1 MNIGKFS
8 LKNSVLMNILMGTI
22 ILMGLL
28 AFFKL
33 PKEESSD
40 ISFSWF
46 FVRTIYPGVSAE
58 DIEKSITVK
67 IEDELQD
74 IERVKRITSKT
85 SEGSS
90 FIQVEF
96 EDGLPKGLLRKLMQ
110 DVRNDVDKVKL
121 PDGAEIVYMDE
132 FTMSDFMPI
141 VSVTASSNAST
152 EWVNEV
158 VKDLQKDILR
168 VQNVSKADIIGGQER
183 EVWAQL
189 DRDKLIALGLSP
201 NEVISAIE
209 YRHLNVPAGVVEGKS
224 NFTARTAGEL
234 SEIVHLDSV
243 IVRTVKDE
251 GVVRLSD
258 VASINGGMAKAE
270 TEMRQNGN
278 PGVSLNISKTKS
290 GNAIEIVDEIREI
303 VNEYQER
310 YDGDIDFVISGD
322 TTVRIKDILGSLGSN
337 SIVGIILLFITL
349 FLFLGVRNSLIVSL
363 GIPVTFGLTF
373 IFLDT
378 MGYSLSSASTFA
390 LVLVLGMIVDHAI
403 VIIENIYRHRQEGK
417 DIEDAVEAGTNE
429 VVIPVIAAT
438 ATTIA
443 AFLPL
448 ILLPG
453 VMGAFMRIIPL
464 VVTLALI
471 ASTFEALFFIPV
483 HFAEWGS
490 RVRGDSK
497 FFVWLKRVFKN
508 VVTPLYEHRW
518 KTVIVS
524 LIIIIGSFAL
534 GGKAITV
541 ALFDSDVLPQFTINI
556 SLPMGSSRED
566 VNNVIQRYEKVLL
579 DSLGNGEIKTVNS
592 YIGFMET
599 ETEWLTED
607 NVGQV
612 KVFLEDGGKT
622 LKREKVQEICDRYK
636 DLCSGIPGAD
646 EISYQIV
653 KAGPPVDKPI
663 SLRILGQ
670 DIDDMVALTDSLKLL
685 IERIPPEVV
694 QDQIDSASAFDKL
707 IWKYFPDK
715 KPNPEK
721 APIPYN
727 IEDNF
732 NRNTPEF
739 VISVDE
745 RRAADLGLS
754 VAEIGMFF
762 RTAVE
767 GQIAATFFDDGEDID
782 ILVKFAEGEIRN
794 SNDFEELLIPTADGR
809 QVPFSTVC
817 KVKEQDGIVKI
828 EHYKGE
834 RAIKVVADMNDEDKA
849 LAKAINEKIG
859 EYYKENLQGLFPG
872 IALSM
877 EGEFEEFNR
886 VIQDIVG
893 LMFVAIF
900 LLYII
905 LGTQFK
911 SYVQPFIM
919 FATIPFAV
927 VGVILFMVVSGT
939 YFTMAVMYS
948 AVALIGIS
956 VNDSIVLIS
965 FINHNRRVNGMNT
978 EEAVINAAVTRLRP
992 IILTSVTTMGG
1003 LIPLAVGIGGYSPVW
1018 GPMASTII
1026 FGLFFSTAGTLLII
1040 PCAYGIID
1048 AIMNKM
1054 GLKMKLEG
1062 E

>member
-8 LKNSVLMNILMGTI
+8 LKNSVLMNILMGTVI
-22 ILMGLL
+22 IMGLFSFL
-28 AFFKL
+28 KL
-33 PKEESSD
+33 PKEEMSD

-46 FVRTIYPGVSAE
+46 FISTVYPGVSAE

-67 IEDELQD
+67 LEEELQD
-74 IERVKRITSKT
+74 IERVKRITSIT
-85 SEGSS
+85 RESSS

-96 EDGLPKGLLRKLMQ
+96 EDGLSPDLLRKLMQ
-110 DVRNDVDKVKL
+110 DVRNDVDKVTL
-121 PDGAEIVYMDE
+121 PDGAEIVFMDE
-132 FTMSDFMPI
+132 FTTADFIPI

-152 EWVNEV
+152 KWVNEV
-158 VKDLQKDILR
+158 VEELQKEILR
-168 VQNVSKADIIGGQER
+168 VDDVSKADVIGGQDR
-183 EVWAQL
+183 EVWAEL

-201 NEVISAIE
+201 TEVVNAIS

-234 SEIVHLDSV
+234 QDISHLDSV
-243 IVRTVKDE
+243 IVRTIPGE
-251 GVVRLSD
+251 GSVRLGNI
-258 VASINGGMAKAE
+258 ASINGGMAKAE
-270 TEMRQNGN
+270 TEMRQNGK
-278 PGVSLNISKTKS
+278 PGVSLNISKTKN
-290 GNAIEIVDEIREI
+290 GNAIRIVDEIKVI
-303 VNEYQER
+303 VEKYQKR
-310 YDGDIDFVISGD
+310 YEGEIDFVISGD
-322 TTVRIKDILGSLGSN
+322 TTVRVKDILSSLGSN
-337 SIVGIILLFITL
+337 SVVGIILLFITL

-373 IFLDT
+373 IFLDY
-378 MGYSLSSASTFA
+378 MGYTLSSASTFA

-417 DIEDAVEAGTNE
+417 EVEEAVEAGTNE

-438 ATTIA
+438 ATTVA

-448 ILLPG
+448 MLLPG
-453 VMGAFMRIIPL
+453 IMGAFMRIIPL
-464 VVTLALI
+464 VVTLALV

-497 FFVWLKRVFKN
+497 FFIWLKKVFKKI
-508 VVTPLYEHRW
+508 VTALYEHRW

-524 LIIIIGSFAL
+524 IMIIVGSFAI
-534 GGKAITV
+534 GSRAITV

-566 VNNVIQRYEKVLL
+566 VNRVIQRYEKVLL
-579 DSLGNGEIKTVNS
+579 DSLGKGELKTVNS
-592 YIGFMET
+592 AIGFMET
-599 ETEWLTED
+599 ETEWRTED
-607 NVGQV
+607 YVGQI
-612 KVFLEDGGKT
+612 KVFLEDHGTT
-622 LKREKVQEICDRYK
+622 LKGEEVQRVCDKFR
-636 DLCSGIPGAD
+636 DLCSDIPGAD
-646 EISYQIV
+646 EVNFRIL
-653 KAGPPVDKPI
+653 KGGPPVDKPI

-670 DIDDMVALTDSLKLL
+670 DLDKMVELSDSLKQL
-685 IERIPPEVV
+685 IETLPKEVV
-694 QDQIDSASAFDKL
+694 QEQIDSADGLKKA
-707 IWKYFPDK
+707 IWGFFPDK
-715 KPNPEK
+715 KPDPEK

-732 NRNTPEF
+732 DRNTPEF

-745 RRAADLGLS
+745 KRAGELGLS
-754 VAEIGMFF
+754 VAQIGMFF
-762 RTAVE
+762 RTALE
-767 GQIAATFFDDGEDID
+767 GQVAATFFDDGEDID
-782 ILVKFAEGEIRN
+782 IVVKFAEDEITR
-794 SNDFEELLIPTADGR
+794 SEDFEELLIPTATGE

-817 KVKEQDGIVKI
+817 TVREQDGIVKI
-828 EHYKGE
+828 DHYKGE
-834 RAIKVVADMNDEDKA
+834 RAIKVTAEVDDKDKGMA
-849 LAKAINEKIG
+849 RILNAKIG
-859 EYYKENLQGLFPG
+859 EYYEENLETLFPG
-872 IALSM
+872 VTLSL

-886 VIQDIVG
+886 VIQDIIG
-893 LMFVAIF
+893 LMFVGIF

-927 VGVILFMVVSGT
+927 VGVVLFMIVSGT

-948 AVALIGIS
+948 AVALVGIS

-965 FINHNRRVNGMNT
+965 FINHNRRVNGMST
-978 EEAVINAAVTRLRP
+978 EDAVINGAVTRLRP

-1048 AIMNKM
+1048 TIMSGM